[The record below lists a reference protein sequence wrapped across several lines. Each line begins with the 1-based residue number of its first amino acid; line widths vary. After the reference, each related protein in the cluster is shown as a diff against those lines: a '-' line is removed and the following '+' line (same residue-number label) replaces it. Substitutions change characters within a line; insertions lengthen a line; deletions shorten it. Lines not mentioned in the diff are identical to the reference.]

1 MSTAQREGYF
11 GQYGGRYVPE
21 TLVPVL
27 DELTAAY
34 ESLRHDDDEF
44 MAEFRGLLADFV
56 GRPTPLN
63 HAGELS
69 RRLGHDIWLKREDLC
84 HTGAH
89 KINNAIG
96 QGLVAK
102 RLGKK
107 RIIAETGAGQ
117 HGVATSAACALL
129 NLECIIYMGEE
140 DMRRQL
146 PNVYRMRLL
155 GAEVR
160 GVTSGT
166 RTLKDAVNEALRD
179 WVATIDST
187 HYIIGSALGPHPF
200 PTMVR
205 DFQRVIGDE
214 TRAVL
219 KERCGKLPDA
229 VVACVGGG
237 SNAIGMFAPFIDDE
251 SVRLIGVEA
260 GGNGNELGEHAAR
273 FDGGTLGFSRACL
286 QSYCKTKM
294 GR

>member
-1 MSTAQREGYF
+1 MRPWCAQVFAGNTRFDFFVRTATCCPHPKLLTLLYSFEKVWKDCAMVDTMQAKTQKSAQADGQVNESAPTREGYF
-11 GQYGGRYVPE
+11 GRYGGRYVPE

-34 ESLRHDDDEF
+34 ESLRSDEAF
-44 MAEFRGLLADFV
+44 QKEFIGLLTDFV

-63 HAGELS
+63 FAATLS
-69 RRLGHDIWLKREDLC
+69 SRYGQEIWLKREDLC
-84 HTGAH
+84 HTGAY

-102 RLGKK
+102 RLGKG
-107 RIIAETGAGQ
+107 RIIAETGAGNM
-117 HGVATSAACALL
+117 ALPPL
-129 NLECIIYMGEE
+129 PPALCSGLDCVIYMGEE

-160 GVTSGT
+160 AVTSGT

-179 WVATIDST
+179 WVASIEDT

-205 DFQRVIGDE
+205 DFQRSSVM
-214 TRAVL
+214 
-219 KERCGKLPDA
+219 KP
-229 VVACVGGG
+229 
-237 SNAIGMFAPFIDDE
+237 AP
-251 SVRLIGVEA
+251 
-260 GGNGNELGEHAAR
+260 
-273 FDGGTLGFSRACL
+273 
-286 QSYCKTKM
+286 
-294 GR
+294 